1 MNSCLKKDEEECIHE
16 LFQNFS
22 LFKYVVS
29 AESYTELNRMYVN
42 GHLGRLWE
50 EVDITDFDLIIMGF
64 TWKCWGKL

>member
-1 MNSCLKKDEEECIHE
+1 VNSCLKKDEEECIHE

-42 GHLGRLWE
+42 GHLGRL
-50 EVDITDFDLIIMGF
+50 
-64 TWKCWGKL
+64 